1 MKPKKMMAVFLLLV
15 LALSACSKEE
25 IPVTASAASK
35 IPSQIGT
42 PSKKNEY
49 FVWPH
54 NIHKQTEY
62 GPHTGKYFKRRGGF
76 HFETSQYILPPKSP
90 VQSVLKVASAEKTIR
105 YQLTERDRN
114 YKKVK
119 LIAEKTGKMASFS
132 AVLPDKENALYL
144 ISIEILGED
153 GQVEDTGVELIYVPT
168 AEINAK
174 VSLNKKQITK
184 SDTIQLK
191 LENYGPEALFTGEGY
206 RFEKWTGGKWE
217 QASPDMSIR
226 DIGINVLPG
235 KSQIITLNTS
245 ELSSGKYRV
254 VKDVQNILDMKADLA
269 AEFEIK

>member
-1 MKPKKMMAVFLLLV
+1 MKPNKMMALFLLLV

-25 IPVTASAASK
+25 ISVTASAESK
-35 IPSQIGT
+35 IPSQIGA
-42 PSKKNEY
+42 PGKENEY
-49 FVWPH
+49 FVWPG

-76 HFETSQYILPPKSP
+76 HFDTSEYILPPQSP

-119 LIAEKTGKMASFS
+119 LIAEKTGKMENFS

-153 GQVEDTGVELIYVPT
+153 GQVEDTDVELIYVPT

-191 LENYGPEALFTGEGY
+191 LENFGPQELSTGEGY
-206 RFEKWTGGKWE
+206 LFEKWTGGKWE
-217 QASPDMSIR
+217 LANPDMTFNA
-226 DIGINVLPG
+226 IGISVLPG
-235 KSQIITLNTS
+235 KSQTVTLNTAN
-245 ELSSGKYRV
+245 LSSGKYRV
-254 VKDVQNILDMKADLA
+254 VKDVRNVLNMETDLA